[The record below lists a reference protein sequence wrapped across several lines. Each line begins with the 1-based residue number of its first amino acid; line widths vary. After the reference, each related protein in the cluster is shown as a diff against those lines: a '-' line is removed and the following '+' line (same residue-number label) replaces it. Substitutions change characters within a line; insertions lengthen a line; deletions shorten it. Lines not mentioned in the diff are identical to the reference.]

1 MVLTTHHHS
10 DHAAGNGQI
19 KKKIPDVVIIG
30 GDSRVDHVNQLIR
43 HEERWKVIS
52 KKTSNDVLIFIS
64 SVVWKH
70 ELVCFAYT
78 LSYIWEHLL
87 FC

>member
-1 MVLTTHHHS
+1 LGIKIRMVLTTHHHS

-43 HEERWKVIS
+43 HEERWKVI
-52 KKTSNDVLIFIS
+52 
-64 SVVWKH
+64 
-70 ELVCFAYT
+70 
-78 LSYIWEHLL
+78 
-87 FC
+87 